1 MKVNDPK
8 LKDIHVVH
16 EFPSVFP
23 EDLSSLH
30 PAREVEFYID
40 LIPGAMLVAKAPYR
54 LAPTKMQELSNQLK
68 DLFEKDL
75 QSGYHQLR
83 VREKYIPK
91 TAFRT
96 RYEHFEFTVMPF
108 GLTNAPTKNKKFKW
122 GDEQENAF
130 HTLKDMLCDA
140 SILALPEC
148 TDDFV
153 VYCDALN
160 QDHQRN
166 PLEFSVGDKVLLK
179 VSPRKGMI
187 RFEEVKIDDKLH
199 FVKEHIEIMDR
210 EVKKLKKEWIPIVK
224 VCWNSRRGPELTW
237 EREEEMKRKYPQ
249 LFARYDPGR
258 ETKISRRNSL

>member
-54 LAPTKMQELSNQLK
+54 LAPTKMQELEEHEVHLK
-68 DLFEKDL
+68 LILKLLEKEKLFGKFSKCEFWL
-75 QSGYHQLR
+75 QQ
-83 VREKYIPK
+83 
-91 TAFRT
+91 
-96 RYEHFEFTVMPF
+96 
-108 GLTNAPTKNKKFKW
+108 KNKKFKW